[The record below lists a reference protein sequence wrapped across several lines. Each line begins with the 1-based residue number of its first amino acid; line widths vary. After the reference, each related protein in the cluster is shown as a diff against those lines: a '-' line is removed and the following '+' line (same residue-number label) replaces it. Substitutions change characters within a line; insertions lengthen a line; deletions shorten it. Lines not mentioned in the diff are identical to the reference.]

1 MSRHIALQLFIIV
14 TSVGLLLACVSWRA
28 VKDERQTLND
38 VRATDS
44 SVEKARTILSS
55 ATYLDNLVAGA
66 RAPAGEQIWAFNILL
81 GSVSH
86 KREFR
91 QLFNDDKH
99 YVKCYALIGMKILND
114 DLYNES
120 SRMFARDLRTY
131 DYTFGCQGMEITN
144 REFLDLLDSGLIKPE
159 YFKIKEFGPYLEER
173 ERFLKDAARFMIN
186 TGFGL

>member
-1 MSRHIALQLFIIV
+1 MSRYIALQLFIFV
-14 TSVGLLLACVSWRA
+14 TSVGLLLACVRWRV
-28 VKDERQTLND
+28 VKDERQPLND
-38 VRATDS
+38 VRATES

-55 ATYLDNLVAGA
+55 ATYLDNLVAGE
-66 RAPAGEQIWAFNILL
+66 RAPAGEQIWAFNVLL
-81 GSVSH
+81 GSVSPE
-86 KREFR
+86 REFR

-99 YVKCYALIGMKILND
+99 YVICYGLIGMKILND

-131 DYTFGCQGMEITN
+131 DYTFGCQGMDITN

-159 YFKIKEFGPYLEER
+159 YFKIKEFGPYLDER